1 MRRSFEELR
10 NAIWSTVRKLNREMT
25 EGQKSDGQVF
35 GQLKRLEKAARGDSL
50 REIKQEA
57 HAAVSVIG
65 DLVRSRQ
72 ERQREYL
79 MTLGNEL
86 KSMRE
91 ELTLARAEMALDPLT
106 RLFN

>member
-25 EGQKSDGQVF
+25 EGQKSDEQVF